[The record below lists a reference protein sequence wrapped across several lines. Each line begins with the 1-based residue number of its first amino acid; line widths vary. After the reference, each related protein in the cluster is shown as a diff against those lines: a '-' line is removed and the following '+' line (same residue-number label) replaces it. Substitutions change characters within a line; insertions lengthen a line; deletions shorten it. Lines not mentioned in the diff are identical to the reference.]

1 MEPEDEDQLEFTDE
15 EVKAKRKIMFCNNV
29 FALSTVLAKMLMLL
43 RKTLYSLDQTFF
55 RGVCRDV
62 ESFFNC
68 IVMMLQD
75 YQNSA
80 QLHMDITLHIAE
92 EARSCY
98 LVSFYDFV

>member
-1 MEPEDEDQLEFTDE
+1 
-15 EVKAKRKIMFCNNV
+15 MFCNNV
-29 FALSTVLAKMLMLL
+29 FALSTVLAKRC
-43 RKTLYSLDQTFF
+43 RKEKDVNVVEETLYSLDQTFV

-80 QLHMDITLHIAE
+80 QLCMDITLHIAE